1 MRPERTF
8 VAERAAAQHC
18 PQLLRRGP
26 EVAEL
31 LPLFA
36 KAGERLARLLAQG
49 LAELAGGEAPALE
62 CQPVRETQMAELTRA
77 AAPLAA
83 NSLLSAGITGA
94 PLLASLQA
102 EAVLRL
108 VDKAFGGKGEAPAVL
123 PEMFP
128 PSARLLI
135 ERLEAMVAQRLGQ
148 ALGSAGAIRPLRRD
162 ASLADLAPFAPE
174 TRLAVL
180 DLDVMEGMRSPWRLT
195 LALPFATLAELF
207 GHGERAP
214 AVRRSPPQ
222 AADPARAPFAEMPLP
237 LSATLVDMAMP
248 LHTIAALEPGA
259 VLPVAVARQVPI
271 AIAGTVIARGTVGA
285 QDDCVAIKITMIA

>member
-1 MRPERTF
+1 MKPQRDF

-18 PQLLRRGP
+18 AELLRRGP
-26 EVAEL
+26 EPAEL

-36 KAGERLARLLAQG
+36 KAGERFARQLAQG
-49 LAELAGGEAPALE
+49 LLAVAGGEAPAVE
-62 CQPVRETQMAELTRA
+62 CQPVRETTMADLAGTI
-77 AAPLAA
+77 APLAA
-83 NSLLSAGITGA
+83 NALLGAGIGAA

-123 PEMFP
+123 PEKFP
-128 PSARLLI
+128 LSARLLI

-148 ALGSAGAIRPLRRD
+148 ALGSADAIRALRRD
-162 ASLADLAPFAPE
+162 GSLADLAPFAPE

-180 DLDVMEGMRSPWRLT
+180 DLDVMEGMRGPWRLT
-195 LALPFATLAELF
+195 LALPYATLAELF
-207 GHGERAP
+207 GHGERVPAARPRAP
-214 AVRRSPPQ
+214 RV
-222 AADPARAPFAEMPLP
+222 ADPAKAPFADMPLP
-237 LSATLVDMAMP
+237 LSAVLVDMAMP
-248 LHTIAALEPGA
+248 LHAIATLEPGT

-285 QDDCVAIKITMIA
+285 QDDCVAIKLTMIA